1 MRAPRRRLLAALLL
15 TAISLGPSTATAAD
29 EPIPGT
35 TIPCAP
41 IDEKRQDL
49 GCYVVA
55 RQVLGALR
63 EGAPTMFWHLDV
75 FPSRAAAEAARGR
88 FATVVEAFDRTWL
101 FTLAP
106 RDWRPEGAAQHLAT
120 IGPLPLEKES
130 VEYAAMYLATT
141 FAPSHA
147 SFVHVHPGPEA
158 WFIVSGE
165 YCIETP
171 QGQIRGRAGEAQVV
185 RGNLPMIV
193 HPTGSGVRRVFT
205 LVLHDTMKPATAP
218 VKNWT
223 PQGLCRS

>member
-1 MRAPRRRLLAALLL
+1 MRTPHRGLLAALLL
-15 TAISLGPSTATAAD
+15 TGTSLALSTPSTAD

-41 IDEKRQDL
+41 IAEKRQDL

-55 RQVLGALR
+55 RQMLGALR

-75 FPSRAAAEAARGR
+75 FPTRAAAEAARGR
-88 FATVVEAFDRTWL
+88 FAAVVEAFDRTWL

-106 RDWRPEGAAQHLAT
+106 HDWRPEGAAQHVAT
-120 IGPLPLEKES
+120 VGPLPLEKES

-165 YCIETP
+165 HCLETP
-171 QGQIRGRAGEAQVV
+171 LGPIRGRAGDGRVV

-193 HPTGSGVRRVFT
+193 HPAGSGVRRVFT
-205 LVLHDTMKPATAP
+205 LVLHDTMKPATIP
-218 VKNWT
+218 VTNWT

>member
-1 MRAPRRRLLAALLL
+1 MLAPRRRLLAALLL
-15 TAISLGPSTATAAD
+15 AGASLALSTPTGAD

-55 RQVLGALR
+55 RQMLGALR
-63 EGAPTMFWHLDV
+63 EGAPTLFWHLDV

-101 FTLAP
+101 FTLGQ
-106 RDWRPEGAAQHLAT
+106 RDWRPEGAAQHMAT
-120 IGPLPLEKES
+120 VGPLPLEKEA

-147 SFVHVHPGPEA
+147 GFGHVHPGPEA

-171 QGQIRGRAGEAQVV
+171 RGQIRGRAGDSQVV

-193 HPTGSGVRRVFT
+193 HPAGNGVRRVFT
-205 LVLHDTMKPATAP
+205 LVLHDTMRPATIP
-218 VKNWT
+218 VNNWT